1 MEVSPAHL
9 AVFAVG
15 LLTGALAAW
24 LLLRG
29 RQMVLEQRL
38 AEAEKSGQESRALL
52 EEAERRFAAAF
63 RGLAAE
69 ALQANNEMFL
79 ALAREKLAG
88 LHQEAKGDLE
98 SRQRA
103 IDELVRPLKES
114 LSRVDA
120 SIQQMEQARARAFGA
135 LSEQVRAL
143 AEAQDLLRAETANLV
158 QALRIP
164 AVRGRWGEIQLRRVA
179 ELAGMIEYCDFEE
192 QVQVSGDA
200 GRLRPDMIVRLPNGR
215 QVVVDAKVPLKA
227 YLEALD
233 APEETERSAKL
244 KEHAKQLRAH
254 LDRLAAKGY
263 WNQFEESPEFV
274 VAFVPGEAFFS
285 AALREDPELIDYGAA
300 RRVLLATPTTLI
312 ALLLSVAHGWREERL
327 ARNAD
332 EIRDLGRTLY
342 DRLRT
347 FSEHLLKLGQRLE
360 QSVAAFNDAAASLEA
375 RVLPSA
381 RRFRDLGAATGEIP
395 AIEPVASRPR
405 IPET

>member
-1 MEVSPAHL
+1 
-9 AVFAVG
+9 
-15 LLTGALAAW
+15 
-24 LLLRG
+24 
-29 RQMVLEQRL
+29 MVLEQRL
-38 AEAEKSGQESRALL
+38 AEAEKYGQESRALL
-52 EEAERRFAAAF
+52 EEAERRFSAVF

-114 LSRVDA
+114 LTRVDA
-120 SIQQMEQARARAFGA
+120 SIQQMEQARAKAFGA

-143 AEAQDLLRAETANLV
+143 AEAQALLRAETANLV

-179 ELAGMIEYCDFEE
+179 ELAGMTEYCDFEE
-192 QVQVSGDA
+192 QVQVSSDA

-254 LDRLAAKGY
+254 LDRLAAKAY
-263 WNQFEESPEFV
+263 WNQFDESPEFV

-332 EIRDLGRTLY
+332 EIRELGRTLY

-360 QSVAAFNDAAASLEA
+360 QSVSAFNEAAASLEA